1 MFVDQ
6 WAWFSGPGAGTRGGY
21 PGSEGEQLSFQR
33 ILGESDFRITGTVMR
48 ISPSNI
54 LILFL
59 LAGAASAQ
67 GAMEEKLDAAGV
79 EFFEKRIRPILV
91 EH

>member
-1 MFVDQ
+1 
-6 WAWFSGPGAGTRGGY
+6 
-21 PGSEGEQLSFQR
+21 
-33 ILGESDFRITGTVMR
+33 MR